1 MFRAN
6 QRADRLPNNC
16 AQFLTA
22 QIISNGTQKFPLGH
36 AAATD
41 FAAVI
46 QESSECDSSPR
57 EP

>member
-22 QIISNGTQKFPLGH
+22 QIISNGTKKFPLGH

-46 QESSECDSSPR
+46 QENSECD
-57 EP
+57 